1 MVIFMT
7 EYTLDLSRLPSV
19 LLAGHSVCP
28 DGWSLT
34 GRVLDETEVIVVYE
48 GVLHCNVGENSYY
61 LKEGEACLVP
71 PGEPVDQYAD
81 SGPCRFFYAHLDS
94 PIRPAAS
101 GVRGQ
106 IVSNYL
112 NRPAT
117 PAAFYFL
124 PPVSPGDALLCL
136 GGQMDTGRYK
146 NEIFTLFQRL
156 LLERNRQT
164 IHSSLMISL
173 ELSQILVL
181 LGQCWIQQ
189 AAVLPPVLE
198 RREQN
203 RLVQDA
209 LLYLNSNF
217 ASPIRISELAVRLQV
232 SQQYLA
238 RLFKAEVG
246 MSPIRYLN
254 RLRIEKAKEFM
265 RTNAVNISEAAL
277 AVGFDNIYYFSRL
290 FKQLEGMSPSAYR
303 AWLNS
308 KSNQ

>member
-1 MVIFMT
+1 
-7 EYTLDLSRLPSV
+7 
-19 LLAGHSVCP
+19 
-28 DGWSLT
+28 
-34 GRVLDETEVIVVYE
+34 
-48 GVLHCNVGENSYY
+48 
-61 LKEGEACLVP
+61 
-71 PGEPVDQYAD
+71 
-81 SGPCRFFYAHLDS
+81 
-94 PIRPAAS
+94 
-101 GVRGQ
+101 
-106 IVSNYL
+106 
-112 NRPAT
+112 
-117 PAAFYFL
+117 
-124 PPVSPGDALLCL
+124 
-136 GGQMDTGRYK
+136 
-146 NEIFTLFQRL
+146 
-156 LLERNRQT
+156 
-164 IHSSLMISL
+164 MISL